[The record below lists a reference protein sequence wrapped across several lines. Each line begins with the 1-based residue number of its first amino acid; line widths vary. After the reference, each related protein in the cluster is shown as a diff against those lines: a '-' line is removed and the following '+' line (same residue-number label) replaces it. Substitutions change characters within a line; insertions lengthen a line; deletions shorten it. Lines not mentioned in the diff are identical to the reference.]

1 MKPFFIHL
9 LLPGLF
15 SFQLHS
21 QTVEPSSTVGRSQ
34 IQTELATSFSQLDVN
49 GTTTQSWAPGTLF
62 RYGVS
67 NMVELQLN
75 FQAIQEKLV
84 EVDKPVFSE
93 VSFQNP
99 EVGLAIHLW
108 EEKGI
113 IPEASIMTRIGIPY
127 ERPFSPSGLEG
138 ILALNLS
145 QAVYNNL
152 VFNYNV
158 GFLYIERFVESVFLV
173 SNLSFEPV
181 SKFHF
186 FIENVVDKNRQ
197 GDLSGSLAAGGGYN
211 FSESVILDLS
221 AGNNL
226 HDPGLFAGL
235 ILTWCYQL

>member
-1 MKPFFIHL
+1 MKPFFLHL

-21 QTVEPSSTVGRSQ
+21 QTIEPSSTVGKSQ
-34 IQTELATSFSQLDVN
+34 IQTELATSFSQLVLH
-49 GTTTQSWAPGTLF
+49 GSSTRSWAPGTLF

-67 NMVELQLN
+67 NLVEVQLS
-75 FQAIQEKLV
+75 FQAIQEKLM
-84 EVDKPVFSE
+84 EIDKPVFSE
-93 VSFQNP
+93 VIFQNP

-127 ERPFSPSGLEG
+127 ERLFSPSGLEG

-145 QAVYNNL
+145 QALYNNL
-152 VFNYNV
+152 VFSYNV
-158 GFLYIERFVESVFLV
+158 GFLYADRFVESVFLV
-173 SNLSFEPV
+173 SNFSFEPM

-186 FIENVVDKNRQ
+186 FIENGVDRNRQ
-197 GDLSGSLAAGGGYN
+197 GDLSGSLAAGGGYD
-211 FSESVILDLS
+211 FSDSVILDLS

-226 HDPGLFAGL
+226 HDRGLFAGL